1 MKRLIKKVRRAIKL
15 NKYLKEQADYLTCFL
30 PCVNL
35 SVRHRIFHGFLLF
48 NNCDKIAFLSY
59 DDAEEFKT
67 LGDNFFRVLI
77 YSLCIKYSI
86 DNY

>member
-1 MKRLIKKVRRAIKL
+1 MKRLIKQVRLALKL
-15 NKYLKEQADYLTCFL
+15 NKYLNEQADYLTCFL

-35 SVRHRIFHGFLLF
+35 SIRHRIFHGFLLF
-48 NNCDKIAFLSY
+48 NNCDKIAFFTYS
-59 DDAEEFKT
+59 DAERLKA
-67 LGDNFFRVLI
+67 LGDNFIRVLI